1 MARETTRSTGNDE
14 THFLALTFAFLI
26 AACGPTPTARQIDGC
41 IEALAAT
48 GEQLF
53 PIGHHTG
60 RA

>member
-26 AACGPTPTARQIDGC
+26 GACGSTPTAGQIDGC